1 MPSRKPNDADA
12 DADANSDANG
22 DADANNG
29 AEVKAEALTDIPVI
43 NLLTDERQNNSARK
57 TTLINGIGLW
67 HSWTRNFKSPL
78 LALLDL
84 LDNAFDAGFSNLHP
98 GFKSKI
104 HIYQDEWISP
114 QSNFTET
121 TKNPFGNCV
130 TGMVIANNSAEP
142 ICDISSILQVYK
154 SAKSDCETI
163 GENGVGLK
171 QGCATISDLSFV
183 LIRSDDRMAIG
194 VVAKGLQHAEG
205 AYLPSYPLDL
215 GKDVKK
221 QLEKIFTVDDPEVGQ
236 CAAVYGFG
244 DLKIAIE
251 RLEKHVDEMCNS
263 SEWGDEQYCF
273 RLIVDKIRYRNAQD
287 MSQETALVPIDDG
300 DSYRHAV
307 CGLMNEL
314 STVLPSQYIHIPECF
329 DVRIGMEKVYFNYW
343 QCRLAELSVFYVKID
358 PDNSFTVSDDW
369 KEPSF
374 GYHIRVFVG
383 FDPIRFV
390 DAEDTKNDVIK
401 TCSLHLYS
409 RQSGRL
415 IRHETDAR
423 SLLSLQSG
431 GTNYCQGLT
440 VIVDDF
446 AGQLPLNP
454 TKQDVAFSEQSN
466 GQVHERNLYS
476 WIHAIASGYYSYIL
490 NFFHNRKTDLSVGV
504 KSLYVN
510 MRALFDQRCEAQFK
524 INSLAKANYTSYTKD
539 LIPFRKIANKILC
552 AQPLMTTSRIEG
564 SDTKFRLFSQAEMIV
579 KQEEEKQRKDR
590 VKRVITTVTSPRKR
604 VRVQQKQI
612 ISTPMPEPVLSS
624 NNSRYPNRRRQLT
637 RPLISTSSAT
647 IRLTEE
653 SESEIEDTTPPA
665 LSESLK
671 KEAGMWKNVAAKQI
685 QEQESWK
692 SKARKETQE
701 KESWKHKAEKQVQE
715 TDTWKTR
722 ARLLKQQYTDKKAYY
737 EDLLKRKEEE
747 LAFYKNKG
755 VTAELGATIAA
766 LPAPLSLDGDTDS
779 SDDHG
784 GCGRTLKKTESDEAI
799 NVG

>member
-1 MPSRKPNDADA
+1 MPSKKTIDAEL
-12 DADANSDANG
+12 G
-22 DADANNG
+22 T
-29 AEVKAEALTDIPVI
+29 EVKAEADDVPLAVS
-43 NLLTDERQNNSARK
+43 LLTAEQQNNSTRK

-84 LDNAFDAGFSNLHP
+84 LDNAFDAGFSSFHP

-114 QSNFTET
+114 QSNFTEST
-121 TKNPFGNCV
+121 ENPFGDCV
-130 TGMVIANNSAEP
+130 TGLVIANNSAEP

-183 LIRSDDRMAIG
+183 LIRSDDRMAVG
-194 VVAKGLQHAEG
+194 VIAKGLQHAEG
-205 AYLPSYPLDL
+205 AFLPSYPLDL
-215 GKDVKK
+215 GNDVKK
-221 QLEKIFTVDDPEVGQ
+221 QLENIFTVDDPEVGL
-236 CAAVYGFG
+236 CVAAYGFG

-263 SEWGDEQYCF
+263 SEWGDETYCF
-273 RLIVDKIRYRNAQD
+273 RLICDKIRYRNAQD
-287 MSQETALVPIDDG
+287 SSHEVIMIDDG
-300 DSYRHAV
+300 DSYRYAV
-307 CGLMNEL
+307 NGLMNEL

-358 PDNSFTVSDDW
+358 PDNSFTISDDW
-369 KEPSF
+369 KEPTF

-383 FDPIRFV
+383 FDPIRFM
-390 DAEDTKNDVIK
+390 DAEDPKKDEIK

-423 SLLSLQSG
+423 SLLGLQSG
-431 GTNYCQGLT
+431 GTIFCQGLT

-476 WIHAIASGYYSYIL
+476 WIHAIAGGYYLYVL
-490 NFFHNRKTDLSVGV
+490 DFFHKRKGDLSIGV
-504 KSLYVN
+504 KSLYHP
-510 MRALFDQRCEAQFK
+510 MKALFDQRCEAQFQIK
-524 INSLAKANYTSYTKD
+524 SLAKANYTSYTKD
-539 LIPFRKIANKILC
+539 VIPFSRRANKILC
-552 AQPLMTTSRIEG
+552 SQPLMTTSRLEG
-564 SDTKFRLFSQAEMIV
+564 PDTKYRLFTQAQRIV
-579 KQEEEKQRKDR
+579 KQEEERQRKVR
-590 VKRVITTVTSPRKR
+590 ATNQAARPRKR
-604 VRVQQKQI
+604 ARVEPEKLMI
-612 ISTPMPEPVLSS
+612 TAPDPIVSSSSST
-624 NNSRYPNRRRQLT
+624 RYPSRNRQPT
-637 RPLISTSSAT
+637 QEPYEAVSSTSVVAT
-647 IRLTEE
+647 HKKRRSPVAAAEE
-653 SESEIEDTTPPA
+653 SDSEIENVTQSLVA
-665 LSESLK
+665 ESFK
-671 KEAGMWKNVAAKQI
+671 KEAGMWKDVATKQI

-692 SKARKETQE
+692 AKAKKETEE
-701 KESWKHKAEKQVQE
+701 KDDWKAKAEKQTQE
-715 TDTWKTR
+715 TDTWKSR
-722 ARLLKQQYTDKKAYY
+722 ARLLKKNYNDKKVYY

-747 LAFYKNKG
+747 LAFYKKQ
-755 VTAELGATIAA
+755 AESTRQGSEIAVLRA
-766 LPAPLSLDGDTDS
+766 SPSLSSDGDTDS

-784 GCGRTLKKTESDEAI
+784 GRGPPVKSEPCEPI
-799 NVG
+799 NVD